1 MIPNKTEFLKL
12 QVNSVESEVES
23 EVKSNVNSVDSNI
36 NCDKI
41 ESEANQSLRK
51 FVAQKSVIK
60 SLSDQLIELESDAIL
75 EALEIHQYNLNNNK
89 NNVIYQDS
97 IAKVVICFR
106 QKYQSSKD
114 SPELAKLEE
123 LIRSEE
129 IIILK
134 RNGET
139 LNNLDSEIE
148 DLESQIKELEVRK
161 EKLLSSKRM
170 ETLKAEYQQLIQELA
185 YKEPG
190 LNVSFK

>member
-12 QVNSVESEVES
+12 QVAIDSVES
-23 EVKSNVNSVDSNI
+23 EVKSNVNSVESNI

-41 ESEANQSLRK
+41 ESVANQSLRK
-51 FVAQKSVIK
+51 FVEQKLEIK
-60 SLSDQLIELESDAIL
+60 SLSEELTEIESDAIL

-129 IIILK
+129 IILLK
-134 RNGET
+134 RNGEK
-139 LNNLDSEIE
+139 LNNLDSETE
-148 DLESQIKELEVRK
+148 DLENQIKELEVRK
-161 EKLLSSKRM
+161 EKLLSSKRI
-170 ETLKAEYQQLIQELA
+170 ENLKAEYQQLIQELA